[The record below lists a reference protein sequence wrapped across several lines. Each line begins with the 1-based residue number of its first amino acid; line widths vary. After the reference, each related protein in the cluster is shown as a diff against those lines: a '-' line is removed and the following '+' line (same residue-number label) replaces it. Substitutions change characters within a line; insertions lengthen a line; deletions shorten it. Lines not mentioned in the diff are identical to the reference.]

1 MAKVGVWIVGASGS
15 VATTAMAGANAVA
28 KGISEPVGL
37 VTTLPEFSE
46 AGFCDLKSLV
56 FGGHEVRKPDLLGEL
71 RDLNARSG
79 VVPERVI
86 DGAKS
91 LLRTVTKR
99 IRPGTTIG
107 CGEAVEQLAD
117 LERIRAKTA
126 AGVVARIRTDLEEF
140 VAATRCKH
148 LVVVDLSSTEPP
160 FPEQPCHASL
170 AELRPAMKQPGEIL
184 PASSLYAFAAL
195 ELGAA
200 FINFTPSLGAK
211 IPALVELAEE
221 CGGLI
226 AGCDGKTGET
236 LCKSVIAPLFAMRNL
251 RILSWVG
258 HNIFGNRDADVLDDP
273 RNKASKVKSKDHL
286 IQQIV
291 GYSPSTLVTIEK
303 IPSMCDWKTAWD
315 HVHFEGFLGTKM
327 IMQFIWQGCDSLLAA
342 PLVLDLVRLAVL
354 AQQRGDAGILRHAA
368 CFFKSPIGVDTQDMF
383 EQFQMLLEYAADPGE
398 DIPY

>member
-1 MAKVGVWIVGASGS
+1 MAGSNAIAKGLAPPVGMV
-15 VATTAMAGANAVA
+15 TAM
-28 KGISEPVGL
+28 
-37 VTTLPEFSE
+37 PEFAD
-46 AGFCDLKSLV
+46 AGFRELGSLV
-56 FGGHEVRKPDLLGEL
+56 FGGHEIRKPNLSAELQDLHD
-71 RDLNARSG
+71 RAG
-79 VVPERVI
+79 VVPDPVI
-86 DGAKS
+86 RAAKPLFRS
-91 LLRTVTKR
+91 IEKR
-99 IRPGTTIG
+99 IRPGTAVG
-107 CGEAVEQLAD
+107 CGESVENMAD
-117 LERIRAKTA
+117 LRLIGAKTA
-126 AGVVARIRTDLEEF
+126 GGIVSRIRGDLGESIET
-140 VAATRCKH
+140 TRCEH

-170 AELRPAMKQPGEIL
+170 EKLRSAMKEPGLVL

-200 FINFTPSLGAK
+200 FINFTPSLGASV
-211 IPALVELAEE
+211 PALVELAEE
-221 CGGLI
+221 TGGLI

-303 IPSMCDWKTAWD
+303 IPSMSDWKTAWD

-354 AQQRGDAGILRHAA
+354 AQDRGDCGVLRPAA
-368 CFFKSPIGVDTQDMF
+368 CFFKSPVGVEEQDLF
-383 EQFQMLLEYAADPGE
+383 KQFQMLVEYVSNPG
-398 DIPY
+398 